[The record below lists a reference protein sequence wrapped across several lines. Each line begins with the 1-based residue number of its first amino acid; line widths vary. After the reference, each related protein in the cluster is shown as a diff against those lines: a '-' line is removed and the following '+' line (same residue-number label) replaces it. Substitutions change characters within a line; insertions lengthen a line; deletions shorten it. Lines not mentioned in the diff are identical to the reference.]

1 MSIASGLP
9 TPPFPG
15 RAPHHGSPCDD
26 GACADAV
33 TAFSVLIAA
42 AAPAPTLMKSRRP
55 IVDPEP
61 TILESFMVILL
72 NGVIL
77 LKGKA
82 SIFLFLAPNCG
93 VLISQLCSL
102 SFPDMWFIGIR
113 VQKRGVGSVGYR
125 KWCSEP
131 RRSGIGARAT
141 LGSIAFPQ
149 GYCWTGIV
157 SECAVTR
164 AQ

>member
-15 RAPHHGSPCDD
+15 RAAHHGTP
-26 GACADAV
+26 CADAV

-82 SIFLFLAPNCG
+82 SIFLCLAPNCG

-113 VQKRGVGSVGYR
+113 VQKRGV
-125 KWCSEP
+125 
-131 RRSGIGARAT
+131 
-141 LGSIAFPQ
+141 
-149 GYCWTGIV
+149 
-157 SECAVTR
+157 
-164 AQ
+164 